1 MRSKQPLEL
10 PENVNSAWRIGI
22 VASFFYE
29 EEMNALVDGAQSVL
43 TEAGIDP
50 NNILLFE
57 APGSF
62 EVPLI
67 GEALAEAQEVDALI
81 GLGIIVEGETHHAR
95 LLADQAS
102 RGIMDVQLR
111 HRVPFAFEILYVDDL
126 AQVNDRLNKGGE
138 AAVAVLKTLAILD
151 EIES

>member
-1 MRSKQPLEL
+1 MRSPQNLEL
-10 PENVNSAWRIGI
+10 PEDVNPEWRIGI

-29 EEMNALVDGAQSVL
+29 EEMNALVDGAQVAL
-43 TEAGIDP
+43 TKAGIDP

-67 GEALAEAQEVDALI
+67 GESLAEAQAVDALI
-81 GLGIIVEGETHHAR
+81 GLGIIIEGDTHHAR
-95 LLADQAS
+95 LLAEES
-102 RGIMDVQLR
+102 TRGIMDVQLR
-111 HRVPFAFEILYVDDL
+111 HRLPFAFEILYADSLELVK
-126 AQVNDRLNKGGE
+126 DRLNKGEE